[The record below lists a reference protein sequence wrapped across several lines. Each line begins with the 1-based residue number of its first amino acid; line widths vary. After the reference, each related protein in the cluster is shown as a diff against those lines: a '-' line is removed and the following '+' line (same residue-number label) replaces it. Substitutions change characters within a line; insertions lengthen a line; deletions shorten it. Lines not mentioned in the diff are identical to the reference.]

1 MTRLPRIK
9 AKDLI
14 RALRKEGFEILRSKG
29 SHHFLSHDD
38 GRNTVVPVHAGETI
52 GTGLLVRIL
61 RDVKLTREDLLK
73 LLE

>member
-1 MTRLPRIK
+1 MK
-9 AKDLI
+9 AKDLV

-29 SHHFLSHDD
+29 SHHFLAHDD

-61 RDVKLTREDLLK
+61 RDVKLTRDELLK